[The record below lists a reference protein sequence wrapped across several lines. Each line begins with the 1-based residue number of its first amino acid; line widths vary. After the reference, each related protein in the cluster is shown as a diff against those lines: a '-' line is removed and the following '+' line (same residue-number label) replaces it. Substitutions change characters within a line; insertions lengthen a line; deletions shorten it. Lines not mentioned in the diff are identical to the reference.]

1 MGIQSWNYRASAIF
15 SVLLLVVLM
24 GVGCTVGAT
33 PTNVGV
39 SAAAFAA
46 ATMRIHPLT
55 QLDSKAVRPDGTI
68 DPSPR
73 IVVHLEFKDRFGD
86 TVKALGT
93 FHAELFR
100 PAAGSLPGMDQR
112 VMDWTE
118 PAFLDP
124 AKNTGRF
131 DPATRTYRVQLTGP
145 EWLREWQG
153 GGKDGPAGW
162 LKLKVTYTTADP
174 AGEPL
179 VLEDWF
185 QFQR

>member
-1 MGIQSWNYRASAIF
+1 MKAPRPLISLAAALAATASLF
-15 SVLLLVVLM
+15 LS
-24 GVGCTVGAT
+24 GCGTVTGGPPSA
-33 PTNVGV
+33 PG

-55 QLDSKAVRPDGTI
+55 PIDAKAVKPDGTV
-68 DPSPR
+68 DPAPR

-100 PAAGSLPGMDQR
+100 PGTGSLPGMDQR

-118 PAFLDP
+118 PAFLDA

-145 EWLREWQG
+145 EWLRAWQD

-162 LKLKVTYTTADP
+162 LKLKVTYTTTDP